1 MPWNSCTG
9 FDLRKKKEAQFSI
22 MNIVYAV
29 FRAGF
34 MVLVCVSFVHAW
46 RTEIMDSDADDRLR
60 DIVQHSSGALVAV
73 GDDGTIVRSEDEGR
87 SWKKMDLPHIAGF
100 GESGDIS
107 LRSIVELS
115 HTHEL
120 IIVGAVYESHSPP
133 MSPGVKGA
141 PGSGGFHG
149 NPSVEKWS
157 VVLVSNDNGIT
168 WSKAAKIDGAAL
180 YWTKVISP
188 VQCVFLGYADSLFAY
203 SNKKVEAF
211 GPNQLPSKF
220 RKRTEPGVFNIP
232 HDVEGRPP
240 SFFGLSLPWGEQ
252 ERVVK
257 NFRDK
262 VFALEKG
269 KTIAVSL
276 DNGLSWVP
284 VTKGKDEMPEIRGFD
299 VLNENVLVA
308 TCSDGILLFTADAGM
323 TWEKRKLCDEN
334 LNDMFIR
341 TPSDWWVAGDNGF
354 VANTVD
360 GGKSWTRIPVQTRK
374 DLFKVFAQDDGENGW
389 CFGKG
394 GLLVHVYD
402 ERRVDPYL
410 AERGTEDSSRIE
422 NDRKDHQKQ
431 TWEGRVIAEKSEWYA
446 ELHRG
451 GVLSQGLALQTSP
464 ENVTV
469 AIDGRS
475 YSSNGR
481 LRVCLPAGKHSIV
494 VSKQDHFAKAD
505 SVDIE
510 LGKVEEKSVTLRRV
524 QFQVSGSGCTGVFN
538 SLSSLQRYG
547 PFAGAGV
554 MAGIVNVK
562 KFISA
567 LSADAGVGNYG
578 KYWYA
583 LGINEGYRFE
593 AGRWMYA
600 TPFIGAAFRNSLEM
614 EDSLH
619 WDTVQ
624 SGNGVLPHYDT
635 LDKAEKHEVAD
646 LGIQAGIDIS
656 IRKNNR
662 WGFTVRPSVLV
673 SSKALV
679 TAAIRFGVVFWLL

>member
-1 MPWNSCTG
+1 
-9 FDLRKKKEAQFSI
+9 
-22 MNIVYAV
+22 MNAV
-29 FRAGF
+29 FCICRAGF
-34 MVLVCVSFVHAW
+34 IVFACISSTVAW
-46 RTEIMDSDADDRLR
+46 RAEIIDSDADERLR

-87 SWKKMDLPHIAGF
+87 SWKKMDLRPRVAGF

-107 LRSIVELS
+107 LRSIVELPR
-115 HTHEL
+115 TREL
-120 IIVGAVYESHSPP
+120 IAVGAVYESHSSP

-141 PGSGGFHG
+141 SGFGGFHG
-149 NPSVEKWS
+149 NPSIEKWS
-157 VVLVSNDNGIT
+157 VVLGSTDNGKT
-168 WSKAAKIDGAAL
+168 WRIIRKIDGAAL
-180 YWTKVISP
+180 YWTKVISHE
-188 VQCVFLGYADSLFAY
+188 QCVFLGYADSLFAY
-203 SNKKVEAF
+203 SNEKIEVF

-257 NFRDK
+257 SFHEK
-262 VFALEKG
+262 IFTLEKG

-334 LNDMFIR
+334 LNDLFIR

-354 VANTVD
+354 VAHTAD

-374 DLFKVFAQDDGENGW
+374 DLYKVFAQEDGENGW
-389 CFGKG
+389 SFGKD
-394 GLLVHVYD
+394 GLLLHLYD
-402 ERRVDPYL
+402 ERRVDSYL
-410 AERGTEDSSRIE
+410 TETEDSSHIE
-422 NDRKDHQKQ
+422 NEREDHQKQ

-469 AIDGRS
+469 TIDGRS

-481 LRVCLPAGKHSIV
+481 LRVSLPAGKHSIV
-494 VSKQDHFAKAD
+494 VSKPDHFAKSD

-524 QFQVSGSGCTGVFN
+524 QFQVSGSGSAGVFN
-538 SLSSLQRYG
+538 GLSSLQRYG
-547 PFAGAGV
+547 PFAGMSV

-562 KFISA
+562 KFVSA

-578 KYWYA
+578 KYCFA

-593 AGRWMYA
+593 ARRWFYA
-600 TPFIGAAFRNSLEM
+600 TPFIGAVFQSSLET

-619 WDTVQ
+619 LDTTQ
-624 SGNGVLPHYDT
+624 SGAGVPRHYDT
-635 LDKAEKHEVAD
+635 LDNAAKHDVSD
-646 LGIQAGIDIS
+646 VGVQAGIDIS

-662 WGFTVRPSVLV
+662 WGFTFRPSVLV